1 MESIKVRLTIA
12 GGSYVVSS
20 TDPEDYVRSLADR
33 LDKDMKGIME
43 SAPSASVTQAA
54 VLAALGYLDDLS
66 KSIGSV
72 DNMRSQ
78 IKDYLADAAKAK
90 LAADEARREVER
102 LKREVQTLK
111 ERAQG
116 SRG

>member
-78 IKDYLADAAKAK
+78 IKDYLEDAAKAK
-90 LAADEARREVER
+90 LEAEEARRTVRQLQMELNA
-102 LKREVQTLK
+102 LKGRKL
-111 ERAQG
+111 
-116 SRG
+116 